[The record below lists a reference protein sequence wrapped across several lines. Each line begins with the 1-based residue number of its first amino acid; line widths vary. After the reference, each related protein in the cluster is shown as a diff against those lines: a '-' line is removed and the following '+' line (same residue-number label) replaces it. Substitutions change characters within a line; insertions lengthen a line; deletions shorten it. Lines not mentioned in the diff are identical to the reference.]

1 MMLRISALAIA
12 LVTAAGLYKKA
23 WLPAKKCIRAGF
35 FVYYTHLSNLLVLAY
50 QLALGIAGH
59 DPSCGVFRWLS
70 AQVTALSVTLCIYVT
85 HLLYAFVLI
94 PAAKRSGDADWL
106 RGRYSFANLCVHYVT
121 PGLTVLQWLL
131 WQDKTGLTLRH
142 AACCLRDAAGAD
154 GTAHRLQPKA
164 ISLPVSGLSAAGGE
178 ALLAVRFRHPD
189 VFLPA
194 GLRVRVAGTP
204 TVKTEK
210 EDAWGIPCVL
220 FFCAYDRLNSPRGDP
235 RTAPADARRRSSPDP
250 RRTAPRFYPGCSPDS
265 SGRRCGA

>member
-70 AQVTALSVTLCIYVT
+70 APVTALSVTLCIYVT

-142 AACCLRDAAGAD
+142 AACWLVLPLAYFAFVMLRARTGQPIGFSQKLYPYPFLDYPRLGAKRFWLYVSAILTFFFLL
-154 GTAHRLQPKA
+154 GCAFVWMAHRL
-164 ISLPVSGLSAAGGE
+164 
-178 ALLAVRFRHPD
+178 
-189 VFLPA
+189 
-194 GLRVRVAGTP
+194 
-204 TVKTEK
+204 
-210 EDAWGIPCVL
+210 
-220 FFCAYDRLNSPRGDP
+220 
-235 RTAPADARRRSSPDP
+235 
-250 RRTAPRFYPGCSPDS
+250 
-265 SGRRCGA
+265 

>member
-35 FVYYTHLSNLLVLAY
+35 FVYYTHLNNLLVLAY

-70 AQVTALSVTLCIYVT
+70 APVTALSVTLCIYVT

-142 AACCLRDAAGAD
+142 AACWLVLPLAYFAFVMLRARTGQPIGFSQKLYPYPFLDYPRLGAKRFWLYVSAILTFFFLL
-154 GTAHRLQPKA
+154 GCAFVWLAHRL
-164 ISLPVSGLSAAGGE
+164 
-178 ALLAVRFRHPD
+178 
-189 VFLPA
+189 
-194 GLRVRVAGTP
+194 
-204 TVKTEK
+204 
-210 EDAWGIPCVL
+210 
-220 FFCAYDRLNSPRGDP
+220 
-235 RTAPADARRRSSPDP
+235 
-250 RRTAPRFYPGCSPDS
+250 
-265 SGRRCGA
+265 

>member
-23 WLPAKKCIRAGF
+23 WLPARKCIRAGF

-70 AQVTALSVTLCIYVT
+70 APVTALSVTLCIYVT
-85 HLLYAFVLI
+85 HLLYASVLI

-142 AACCLRDAAGAD
+142 AACWLVLPLAYFAFVMLRARTGQPIGFSQKLYPYPFLDYPQLGAKRFWLYVSAILTFFFLL
-154 GTAHRLQPKA
+154 GCAFVWLAHRL
-164 ISLPVSGLSAAGGE
+164 
-178 ALLAVRFRHPD
+178 
-189 VFLPA
+189 
-194 GLRVRVAGTP
+194 
-204 TVKTEK
+204 
-210 EDAWGIPCVL
+210 
-220 FFCAYDRLNSPRGDP
+220 
-235 RTAPADARRRSSPDP
+235 
-250 RRTAPRFYPGCSPDS
+250 
-265 SGRRCGA
+265 

>member
-70 AQVTALSVTLCIYVT
+70 APVTALSMTLCIYVT

-94 PAAKRSGDADWL
+94 PAAKHSGDADWL

-142 AACCLRDAAGAD
+142 AACWLALPLAYFAFVMLRARTGKPIGFSQKLYPYPFLDYPRLGAKRFWLYVSAILTFFFLL
-154 GTAHRLQPKA
+154 GCAFVWLAHRL
-164 ISLPVSGLSAAGGE
+164 
-178 ALLAVRFRHPD
+178 
-189 VFLPA
+189 
-194 GLRVRVAGTP
+194 
-204 TVKTEK
+204 
-210 EDAWGIPCVL
+210 
-220 FFCAYDRLNSPRGDP
+220 
-235 RTAPADARRRSSPDP
+235 
-250 RRTAPRFYPGCSPDS
+250 
-265 SGRRCGA
+265 

>member
-142 AACCLRDAAGAD
+142 AACWLVLPLAYFAFVMLRARTGQPIGFSQKLYPYPFLDYPRLGAKRFWLYVSAILTFFFLL
-154 GTAHRLQPKA
+154 GCAFVWLAHRL
-164 ISLPVSGLSAAGGE
+164 
-178 ALLAVRFRHPD
+178 
-189 VFLPA
+189 
-194 GLRVRVAGTP
+194 
-204 TVKTEK
+204 
-210 EDAWGIPCVL
+210 
-220 FFCAYDRLNSPRGDP
+220 
-235 RTAPADARRRSSPDP
+235 
-250 RRTAPRFYPGCSPDS
+250 
-265 SGRRCGA
+265 

>member
-35 FVYYTHLSNLLVLAY
+35 FVYYTHLSNQLVLAY
-50 QLALGIAGH
+50 QLTLGIAGH

-70 AQVTALSVTLCIYVT
+70 APVTALSVTLCIYVT

-142 AACCLRDAAGAD
+142 AACWLVLPLAYFAFVMLRARTGQPIGFSQKLYPYPFLDYPRLGAKRFWLYVSAILTFFFLL
-154 GTAHRLQPKA
+154 GCAFVWLAHRL
-164 ISLPVSGLSAAGGE
+164 
-178 ALLAVRFRHPD
+178 
-189 VFLPA
+189 
-194 GLRVRVAGTP
+194 
-204 TVKTEK
+204 
-210 EDAWGIPCVL
+210 
-220 FFCAYDRLNSPRGDP
+220 
-235 RTAPADARRRSSPDP
+235 
-250 RRTAPRFYPGCSPDS
+250 
-265 SGRRCGA
+265 

>member
-70 AQVTALSVTLCIYVT
+70 APVTALSVTLCIYVT

-106 RGRYSFANLCVHYVT
+106 RGRYSFANLCVRYVT

-142 AACCLRDAAGAD
+142 AACWLVLPLAYFAFVMLRARTGQPIGFSQKLYPYPFLDYPRLGAKRFWLYVSAILTFFFLL
-154 GTAHRLQPKA
+154 GCAFVWLAHRL
-164 ISLPVSGLSAAGGE
+164 
-178 ALLAVRFRHPD
+178 
-189 VFLPA
+189 
-194 GLRVRVAGTP
+194 
-204 TVKTEK
+204 
-210 EDAWGIPCVL
+210 
-220 FFCAYDRLNSPRGDP
+220 
-235 RTAPADARRRSSPDP
+235 
-250 RRTAPRFYPGCSPDS
+250 
-265 SGRRCGA
+265 

>member
-70 AQVTALSVTLCIYVT
+70 APVTALSVTLCIYVT

-131 WQDKTGLTLRH
+131 WQDKTALTLRH
-142 AACCLRDAAGAD
+142 AACWLVLPLAYFAFVMLRARTGQPIGFSQKLYPYPFLDYPRLGAKRFWLYVSAILTFFFLL
-154 GTAHRLQPKA
+154 GCAFVWLAHRL
-164 ISLPVSGLSAAGGE
+164 
-178 ALLAVRFRHPD
+178 
-189 VFLPA
+189 
-194 GLRVRVAGTP
+194 
-204 TVKTEK
+204 
-210 EDAWGIPCVL
+210 
-220 FFCAYDRLNSPRGDP
+220 
-235 RTAPADARRRSSPDP
+235 
-250 RRTAPRFYPGCSPDS
+250 
-265 SGRRCGA
+265 